1 MTKKWLH
8 RHLFSV
14 VFSYHTQGY
23 KAWLSVPGRM
33 EKSERPTFAIKLSVP
48 KKT

>member
-1 MTKKWLH
+1 MTKKWLYK
-8 RHLFSV
+8 HLFSE
-14 VFSYHTQGY
+14 VFSYYTQRY

-33 EKSERPTFAIKLSVP
+33 EKCKRPTFAIKLSVP

>member
-8 RHLFSV
+8 RHLFSED
-14 VFSYHTQGY
+14 FSYDTQGC

-33 EKSERPTFAIKLSVP
+33 EKSEGPAFAIKLSVP